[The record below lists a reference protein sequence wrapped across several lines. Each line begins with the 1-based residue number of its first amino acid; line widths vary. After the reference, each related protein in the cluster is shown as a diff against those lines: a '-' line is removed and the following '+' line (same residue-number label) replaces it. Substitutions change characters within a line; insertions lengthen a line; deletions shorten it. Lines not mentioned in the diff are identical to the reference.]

1 MFRVT
6 EVSYRCSD
14 ANTDRD
20 EHAMYVVEALTSTAP
35 QGDLWHPIYNWWM
48 SNPDDQRTPF
58 MTGSVVDAR

>member
-20 EHAMYVVEALTSTAP
+20 EHAMYVTEAETSTAP
-35 QGDLWHPIYNWWM
+35 RGVLWPIDNWWVR
-48 SNPDDQRTPF
+48 SGQTYRTPF
-58 MTGSVVDAR
+58 MTGSLVDAT